1 MVTTPVKRSQR
12 GRVSRGAGRGESTSS
27 SGNDT
32 GGGGGGGGGG
42 SGGGSGGGVGDG
54 GDGGGGSGRGNK
66 VGDDDSTVFRHAG
79 SSSAD
84 VVSGGGGGGGA
95 GGGGGKRSSSSGSFA
110 LKERA
115 ARRVSA
121 RSSGSSSGSG
131 CNHGEASLG
140 APSSHPLDSVSIGGL
155 ASSSGRGAR
164 RVSTWSNDSAGSNS
178 REKCEAATDK
188 RVSLLPAPQP
198 CAGVNTS
205 GGSGG
210 DGAGRKGSTSTS
222 SSSGTDRTARRVST
236 WSTSS
241 GGSSGSVVMDDS
253 VGSIG
258 VCGGSMG
265 GGGGDGGAGGS
276 DSVRFHNKSGYSR
289 SNASGVALGSS
300 GAEYKAK
307 DAGRMLSVSP
317 PAGGMDRRAR
327 TAHTTGSATSNTV
340 DSAADAENSAVE
352 TNGAPAKA
360 PSSSV
365 RRSAPLCIDGSVVGA
380 ASTVGKGLSLASESS
395 LNERAAGRTGTR
407 CSGSG
412 GGIGGGLNVGGGRR
426 LSTPMGGTN
435 VCEGCQERRNAVGG
449 GETAGALCEDCAAEA
464 EEAPRG
470 IKRPRQSTTVSVVVT
485 TVGRMRACSLIL
497 RIACLLAHPLTC
509 SIACLLADSRAR
521 FLLLV
526 FSIAPA
532 RPLAWPDLVWGLV
545 CIIRA
550 EHRHGDGLGSRW
562 YCPDGA
568 RLLPRP
574 RKRATLLR
582 SRGMAATASGAWA
595 STTSRCGDFVLL
607 LDHFFLFC
615 FSSFLVACV
624 SVYLLPLCNCLPYL
638 RFLCV

>member
-1 MVTTPVKRSQR
+1 MPPVPLTFFGAEEGGAFLLACWSGLSTGLLDIGPR
-12 GRVSRGAGRGESTSS
+12 GGEDS
-27 SGNDT
+27 SGTQTNIDSAAQLGISTDT
-32 GGGGGGGGGG
+32 GCARKDGSHSLGGGG
-42 SGGGSGGGVGDG
+42 SREDAQPAAFQSPNGKRYRDSLSRPHPSVSGLARPFVA
-54 GDGGGGSGRGNK
+54 SATPQ
-66 VGDDDSTVFRHAG
+66 SLEG
-79 SSSAD
+79 SSAST
-84 VVSGGGGGGGA
+84 G
-95 GGGGGKRSSSSGSFA
+95 FA

-178 REKCEAATDK
+178 REKCEAAADK

-222 SSSGTDRTARRVST
+222 SSSGTDRTARR
-236 WSTSS
+236 
-241 GGSSGSVVMDDS
+241 
-253 VGSIG
+253 
-258 VCGGSMG
+258 
-265 GGGGDGGAGGS
+265 
-276 DSVRFHNKSGYSR
+276 SGYSR

-435 VCEGCQERRNAVGG
+435 VCEGCRERRNAVGG

-470 IKRPRQSTTVSVVVT
+470 IKRPRQSTTKKGDASKVAWDGGDSERSVGIDDFEVHQKLGKGKFGIVYRAKIKHSSGSKGVALKLLSKSTLRNSSRQECVNLKREKDIQTRLSHPNIVRMVSWFQDLKWFYLVLDFASGGDVYKVLRQSKNGLPED
-485 TVGRMRACSLIL
+485 VAARYLLGAVRAVAYLHENHIIH
-497 RIACLLAHPLTC
+497 RDIK
-509 SIACLLADSRAR
+509 AR
-521 FLLLV
+521 
-526 FSIAPA
+526 
-532 RPLAWPDLVWGLV
+532 
-545 CIIRA
+545 
-550 EHRHGDGLGSRW
+550 
-562 YCPDGA
+562 
-568 RLLPRP
+568 RLLN
-574 RKRATLLR
+574 
-582 SRGMAATASGAWA
+582 S
-595 STTSRCGDFVLL
+595 
-607 LDHFFLFC
+607 LF
-615 FSSFLVACV
+615 
-624 SVYLLPLCNCLPYL
+624 
-638 RFLCV
+638 